1 MTKFA
6 SMIYKMIHFIH
17 AVVEKT
23 FFGHL
28 VRLRDVALWVTLP
41 SLRQQFLFRAVAHN
55 PRAPSCTCGCS
66 IQVRTGWSSRTMSSV
81 GAVLLLW
88 TFSQK
93 FNTKKDV
100 CVRLMQP
107 KHNERFFFP
116 PQIIF
121 DGDSSILRA
130 SEKTFFSTP
139 AHFFV
144 CATACEESVVVEQ
157 RAPIPNSFT
166 IILKINFN

>member
-1 MTKFA
+1 MHACISPVHVFFFFSFLLFFLFPYEVWIFFFTYIYTYIYNIIMTKFA

-17 AVVEKT
+17 AVVEKM

-55 PRAPSCTCGCS
+55 PRAPCCTCSCS

-93 FNTKKDV
+93 VNTKKKMSVYVWCSPNTMKD
-100 CVRLMQP
+100 
-107 KHNERFFFP
+107 FFFP
-116 PQIIF
+116 PNY
-121 DGDSSILRA
+121 
-130 SEKTFFSTP
+130 TWWW
-139 AHFFV
+139 
-144 CATACEESVVVEQ
+144 
-157 RAPIPNSFT
+157 
-166 IILKINFN
+166 